1 MNERTAIVTGSVQG
15 IGKGIALRLAKAG
28 YSVAVLARS
37 SKRYDEG
44 AEVAAQCS
52 ELSGRRSI
60 CVTGDISDKE
70 TCKRITVEIAD
81 TLGTPDILVNCAGI
95 VKYGPVDKI
104 AEERYKEVISNNLD
118 SAYFMIQSVVPYM
131 KKQKYGRIISISSLA
146 TRSGS
151 RGMTAYTASKAAVE
165 AVTRSAALEL
175 APYGITVNCILP
187 GYVRTSWLDML
198 TEEQKKA
205 ELERIPMGRFAETED
220 IANLA
225 AFLASDEASYI
236 TSQSIAVAGGML
248 G

>member
-1 MNERTAIVTGSVQG
+1 
-15 IGKGIALRLAKAG
+15 
-28 YSVAVLARS
+28 
-37 SKRYDEG
+37 
-44 AEVAAQCS
+44 
-52 ELSGRRSI
+52 
-60 CVTGDISDKE
+60 
-70 TCKRITVEIAD
+70 
-81 TLGTPDILVNCAGI
+81 
-95 VKYGPVDKI
+95 
-104 AEERYKEVISNNLD
+104 
-118 SAYFMIQSVVPYM
+118 
-131 KKQKYGRIISISSLA
+131 
-146 TRSGS
+146 
-151 RGMTAYTASKAAVE
+151 MTAYTASKAAVE